1 MKKMKKENF
10 EKYKRKAHRY
20 IHSNTKYSNVL
31 SDVNLNE
38 IEDNIKQIF
47 SNYNEFLDE
56 SNQTYNK
63 LRGGSTDFLKGY
75 AEIKKSK
82 EIEQKQIKDKKLM
95 SPFLDLINE
104 YNEKGYKISSL
115 ENMEKNIFKPSI
127 LIEENNKLNQYFK
140 INKFSKKEKKEIHYL
155 KKVKNCV
162 KKEEEKIMIQKK
174 KKNLEQSDLISEYSE
189 RTIKKRDLSSDSLP
203 QSQLS
208 QITKRNMNITH
219 GNLGLNFIKLEQQLT
234 KYNENIKTLIQN
246 EEEERI
252 KNNSKINKESYPF
265 PMTTKN
271 IKYNKMNFRKNNSNS
286 EKTKTNNNNNNNNIN
301 NFSISQSIRNKSNVD
316 KTKKTIVVKS
326 QKNVSSYLN
335 FVNGTIRNVSRG
347 NNKTNTQIDLPEVG
361 VTKLHSRNR
370 TLSTTFNDPITKDSF
385 MANSNGEIKDFL
397 KVVTKT
403 KNKIANYNFDRVK
416 RIILSRNSND
426 YTKKMINNIKKLD
439 KKILHLDKDLIK
451 AIEDNKTI
459 S

>member
-1 MKKMKKENF
+1 
-10 EKYKRKAHRY
+10 
-20 IHSNTKYSNVL
+20 
-31 SDVNLNE
+31 
-38 IEDNIKQIF
+38 
-47 SNYNEFLDE
+47 
-56 SNQTYNK
+56 
-63 LRGGSTDFLKGY
+63 
-75 AEIKKSK
+75 
-82 EIEQKQIKDKKLM
+82 
-95 SPFLDLINE
+95 
-104 YNEKGYKISSL
+104 
-115 ENMEKNIFKPSI
+115 
-127 LIEENNKLNQYFK
+127 
-140 INKFSKKEKKEIHYL
+140 
-155 KKVKNCV
+155 
-162 KKEEEKIMIQKK
+162 
-174 KKNLEQSDLISEYSE
+174 
-189 RTIKKRDLSSDSLP
+189 
-203 QSQLS
+203 
-208 QITKRNMNITH
+208 
-219 GNLGLNFIKLEQQLT
+219 
-234 KYNENIKTLIQN
+234 
-246 EEEERI
+246 
-252 KNNSKINKESYPF
+252 
-265 PMTTKN
+265 
-271 IKYNKMNFRKNNSNS
+271 MNFRKNNSNS

>member
-20 IHSNTKYSNVL
+20 IHSNSKYSNVL
-31 SDVNLNE
+31 SDVNINV

-47 SNYNEFLDE
+47 SNYNDFLDE
-56 SNQTYNK
+56 SNDKYNK
-63 LRGGSTDFLKGY
+63 LRGGSTEFLKGY

-252 KNNSKINKESYPF
+252 KNNMKLNKENYPF
-265 PMTTKN
+265 PMAAKNMKFTK
-271 IKYNKMNFRKNNSNS
+271 MTFRKNNSNS
-286 EKTKTNNNNNNNNIN
+286 EKTKVNNNNV
-301 NFSISQSIRNKSNVD
+301 SISQSIRNKSNVD
-316 KTKKTIVVKS
+316 KKKKTIVARA
-326 QKNVSSYLN
+326 QKNASSYLN
-335 FVNGTIRNVSRG
+335 FVNGTIKNNSRG
-347 NNKTNTQIDLPEVG
+347 NNKTNTQIDLPEIG
-361 VTKLHSRNR
+361 NAKLHSRNR

-403 KNKIANYNFDRVK
+403 KNKIANYNFDRIK
-416 RIILSRNSND
+416 RIILSRNSNEF
-426 YTKKMINNIKKLD
+426 TKKMIYNIKKLD

-451 AIEDNKTI
+451 AIEDSKTI

>member
-20 IHSNTKYSNVL
+20 IHSNSKYSNVL
-31 SDVNLNE
+31 SDVNINV

-47 SNYNEFLDE
+47 SNYNDFLDE
-56 SNQTYNK
+56 SNDKYNK
-63 LRGGSTDFLKGY
+63 LRGGSTEFLKGY

-140 INKFSKKEKKEIHYL
+140 INKFSKKEKKEIHYI
-155 KKVKNCV
+155 KKVKNFV

-174 KKNLEQSDLISEYSE
+174 KRQLEQNDLISEYSDI
-189 RTIKKRDLSSDSLP
+189 TIKKKDLSSDSLP
-203 QSQLS
+203 QSQIS
-208 QITKRNMNITH
+208 QLTKHNMNITH
-219 GNLGLNFIKLEQQLT
+219 GNLSLNNFKLEQQLI
-234 KYNENIKTLIQN
+234 KYNENIKNLIQN
-246 EEEERI
+246 EEDERI
-252 KNNSKINKESYPF
+252 KNKINLNKEGYSF

-271 IKYNKMNFRKNNSNS
+271 IKNHKITFRKNNNNNEQTKSNS
-286 EKTKTNNNNNNNNIN
+286 NNT
-301 NFSISQSIRNKSNVD
+301 NFSLSQSIRNKSNID
-316 KTKKTIVVKS
+316 NKKKTIIIKS
-326 QKNVSSYLN
+326 QKNVSSYLK
-335 FVNGTIRNVSRG
+335 FVNGTIKNCSRV
-347 NNKTNTQIDLPEVG
+347 NNKTNTQIDLPELG
-361 VTKLHSRNR
+361 KAKLHSRNR
-370 TLSTTFNDPITKDSF
+370 TLSTTFNEPITKDSF
-385 MANSNGEIKDFL
+385 MLNSNGDIKDFL

-403 KNKIANYNFDRVK
+403 KNKIANYNFDRIK
-416 RIILSRNSND
+416 RIVLSRNSND
-426 YTKKMINNIKKLD
+426 FAKKMINKIKKLD

-451 AIEDNKTI
+451 AIEENKTI

>member
-20 IHSNTKYSNVL
+20 IHSNSKYSNVL
-31 SDVNLNE
+31 SDVDING

-47 SNYNEFLDE
+47 SNYNDFLDE
-56 SNQTYNK
+56 SNDKYNK
-63 LRGGSTDFLKGY
+63 LRGGSTEFLKGY

-140 INKFSKKEKKEIHYL
+140 INKFSKKEKKEIHYI
-155 KKVKNCV
+155 KKVKNFV

-174 KKNLEQSDLISEYSE
+174 KRQLEQNDLISEYSDT
-189 RTIKKRDLSSDSLP
+189 TIKKKDLSSDSLP
-203 QSQLS
+203 QSQIS
-208 QITKRNMNITH
+208 QLTKHNMNITH
-219 GNLGLNFIKLEQQLT
+219 GNLSLNNFKLEQQLI
-234 KYNENIKTLIQN
+234 KYNENIKNLIQK
-246 EEEERI
+246 EEDERI
-252 KNNSKINKESYPF
+252 KNKINSNKEGYSF

-271 IKYNKMNFRKNNSNS
+271 IKNHKITFRKNNNNNEQTKSNS
-286 EKTKTNNNNNNNNIN
+286 NNT
-301 NFSISQSIRNKSNVD
+301 NFSLSQSIRNKSNID
-316 KTKKTIVVKS
+316 KKKKKIIIKS
-326 QKNVSSYLN
+326 QKNVSSYLK
-335 FVNGTIRNVSRG
+335 FVNGTIKNCSRV
-347 NNKTNTQIDLPEVG
+347 NNKTNTQIDLPELG
-361 VTKLHSRNR
+361 KAKLHSRNR
-370 TLSTTFNDPITKDSF
+370 TLSTTFNEPITKDSF
-385 MANSNGEIKDFL
+385 MLNSNGEIKDFL

-403 KNKIANYNFDRVK
+403 KNKIDNYNFDRIK
-416 RIILSRNSND
+416 RIVLSRNSND
-426 YTKKMINNIKKLD
+426 FAKKMINKIKKLD

-451 AIEDNKTI
+451 AIEENKTI